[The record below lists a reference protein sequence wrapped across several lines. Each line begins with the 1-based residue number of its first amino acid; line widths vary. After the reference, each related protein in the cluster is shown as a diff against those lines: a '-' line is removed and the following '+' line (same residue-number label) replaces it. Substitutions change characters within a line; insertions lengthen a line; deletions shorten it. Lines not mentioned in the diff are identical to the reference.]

1 MSAEERCK
9 HCEYPLASSWK
20 CCPNC
25 GCDLPQKQLLDEEKD
40 LKAVNTEANSEM
52 REIRIGIIAL
62 ACIGILALFV
72 AFLSATQADISFSR
86 LKGNALELFR
96 DFILYHKFTSL
107 AVILIIFL
115 SLIAWITYSHP
126 GSKSKASKN
135 SKSSRSNMILISLIL
150 VLWIFAVFIFY
161 IETCCNILVGK

>member
-62 ACIGILALFV
+62 ACIGIHVFC
-72 AFLSATQADISFSR
+72 
-86 LKGNALELFR
+86 
-96 DFILYHKFTSL
+96 
-107 AVILIIFL
+107 LI
-115 SLIAWITYSHP
+115 
-126 GSKSKASKN
+126 
-135 SKSSRSNMILISLIL
+135 
-150 VLWIFAVFIFY
+150 
-161 IETCCNILVGK
+161 